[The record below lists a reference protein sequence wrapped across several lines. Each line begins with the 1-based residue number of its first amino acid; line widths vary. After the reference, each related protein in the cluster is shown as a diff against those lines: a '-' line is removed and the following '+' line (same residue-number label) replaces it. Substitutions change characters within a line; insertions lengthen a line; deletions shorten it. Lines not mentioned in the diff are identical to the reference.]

1 MKACADIQ
9 IKKAFTPPPP
19 PIKCI
24 AVSPG
29 KFRFFLFIFFCFS
42 LPLLPAQTA
51 AEMDTLL
58 ETGAVSFGQAAR
70 FVLDTANLIDPV
82 SAGKAFVLARQKGW
96 LPEGAREDGP
106 IRTGELSFLIMNAF
120 GMQGSFLY
128 RLFPGPR
135 YAFRELDYR
144 GLLPGCRDPALR
156 VSGEGLLRILSMT
169 ASYLGRAEAEVSAP
183 WDTPAETAA
192 AVPPP
197 VESPPAEIP
206 ADQAVPPPPEIPPPP
221 ETPPPSLQERREE
234 TAEHVRTELDQQK
247 IADTTV
253 RVAEEGVVISLNN
266 IQFMADSAVL
276 TQREKNK
283 LWEIAGILS
292 QYPERKILVGGH
304 TALAGTEEMRLQI
317 SIERAGA
324 VADFL
329 VSLGVRQAGEI
340 LVRGY
345 GARQPLGDNATE
357 AGRALNRR
365 VEIILLDE

>member
-1 MKACADIQ
+1 MIMSVLLRIQ
-9 IKKAFTPPPP
+9 VKRNVLPPLS
-19 PIKCI
+19 KCI

-29 KFRFFLFIFFCFS
+29 KFRFFLFILFCFS

-51 AEMDTLL
+51 AEMDLLL
-58 ETGAVSFGQAAR
+58 ETEAVSFGQAVR
-70 FVLDTANLIDPV
+70 FVLDTANLIDPG
-82 SAGKAFVLARQKGW
+82 SAGGAFALARQKGW

-106 IRTGELSFLIMNAF
+106 IKTGELSFLIMNAF
-120 GMQGSFLY
+120 DMQGSFLY

-144 GLLPGCRDPALR
+144 GLLPGRRDPALR
-156 VSGEGLLRILSMT
+156 VSGEGLLRILGMT
-169 ASYLGRAEAEVSAP
+169 ASYLGTSASP
-183 WDTPAETAA
+183 LPAPQDIPAETAA

-197 VESPPAEIP
+197 VEIP
-206 ADQAVPPPPEIPPPP
+206 ADQAVSPPPEIPPP
-221 ETPPPSLQERREE
+221 SLRERREE
-234 TAEHVRTELDQQK
+234 TAEYVRAELDRQK

-253 RVAEEGVVISLNN
+253 RVVEEGVVISLDN
-266 IQFMADSAVL
+266 IQFTADSAVL
-276 TQREKNK
+276 TQREQDK
-283 LWEIAGILS
+283 LQEIAGILS
-292 QYPERKILVGGH
+292 PYPGRKILVGGH

-317 SIERAGA
+317 SLRRAGA

-329 VSLGVRQAGEI
+329 VSLGVRRAGEI

-345 GARQPLGDNATE
+345 GAQRPLGDNATE